1 MATSL
6 DERGEFYALSA
17 PLPADLRADLAGLWD
32 AGEQEGA
39 LAALIG
45 ALTEADA
52 PLTDAARGRIAVL
65 AESWGC
71 WAALGGPLAACRRNE
86 QAPETAALVEHT
98 AEGDLLDA
106 AITARL
112 AFGNPW
118 PGHTLVA
125 WFACRRCPD
134 VLARVHKTEP
144 WGPDLIASSYVLLHV
159 GGADGAGGATGPD
172 AAVGRNAGFRAGGAD
187 RASRTGRI
195 DRAGRTGGAGRT
207 GARRAEGAPGALEIR
222 GAHHTGWPA
231 FSALLSTHRR

>member
-1 MATSL
+1 VTEVPVATSL

-17 PLPADLRADLAGLWD
+17 PLPADLRTDLAGLWD

-39 LAALIG
+39 LAALIS

-52 PLTDAARGRIAVL
+52 PLTDSARGRIAVL

-86 QAPETAALVEHT
+86 QAPETAALVERT
-98 AEGDLLDA
+98 AEGDLLEA

-112 AFGNPW
+112 GFGNPW

-144 WGPDLIASSYVLLHV
+144 WGPDLIASSYVLLHL
-159 GGADGAGGATGPD
+159 GGAD
-172 AAVGRNAGFRAGGAD
+172 AAVGG
-187 RASRTGRI
+187 TGRMV
-195 DRAGRTGGAGRT
+195 RTVRGT
-207 GARRAEGAPGALEIR
+207 ARRGEGAPWALEIR